1 MMTRAEFSKY
11 LFSPTKFSFK
21 KVIRITAQIMKYLRL
36 KQLDSSVNLNKVNF
50 KMFVA
55 AEDKEPKFF
64 EVKLAEYFVTV
75 DMYSREDGHSTK
87 VDDIDEDATEG
98 EADEAKFVL
107 SADVK
112 PKLKTKRSFRED
124 LKVTKKILSIPTDA
138 AVTDDELETIDVCSE
153 LTEEDVSNALA
164 YWYKKGSQEVK
175 NFNKSELIARIAVE
189 RDGILYSRSRIMDGH
204 RFIMAA
210 GFNKISLGKE
220 VQLDLL
226 TPVLDRHSPISYSVA
241 LFVHSELANHAGFE
255 TCFRFS
261 LSYCHIIQAASLFR
275 EIGEECSKCKI
286 IRKKYL
292 DVVMG
297 PVSDH
302 QLTVCPPFYAAYC
315 DLDGP
320 YKVYV
325 PGHERVTRHRN
336 VVEAKTWILSFACP
350 VSKLINLQVIESKS
364 ADGVLDGLTRLG
376 CEHGFPKYLLLDQE
390 KSFMKAVREAEV
402 DLRDLSLRCF
412 KERGI
417 MCKTAPVSGHNYTG
431 LIERKIRTVQ
441 DVFEK
446 IGLKN
451 MKLHATG
458 LQTVAKLVENNLN
471 NLPIG
476 FSYGRDADNTPLLKI
491 VTPNMMKIGRLNSR
505 VVDGPVRFPT
515 GPRDL
520 MVKVEEVFDA
530 FFQIWNISCVPKL
543 IPQPKW
549 FKESPELK
557 PEDVVYF
564 QKRES
569 DMISKWTIG
578 QVDSVIRS
586 KDGVV
591 RRANIRFYNSGENHA
606 RFTDRAVRSLCRIFN
621 VEDNYFVH
629 DMAKV
634 EEMIKM
640 LEGKTSKDTA
650 EEYMTEKVQPTKL
663 LKVDGKWVRAVE
675 PEVTTVKRSCVCC
688 CPGHCKFNVHSVTGS
703 LMGVNLTNK
712 VDTDLEQVEFPYIFE
727 KYLFEEDHL
736 DVPIKSSLVVER
748 DELYDVITSLET
760 DFNLD

>member
-1 MMTRAEFSKY
+1 
-11 LFSPTKFSFK
+11 
-21 KVIRITAQIMKYLRL
+21 
-36 KQLDSSVNLNKVNF
+36 
-50 KMFVA
+50 
-55 AEDKEPKFF
+55 
-64 EVKLAEYFVTV
+64 
-75 DMYSREDGHSTK
+75 
-87 VDDIDEDATEG
+87 
-98 EADEAKFVL
+98 
-107 SADVK
+107 
-112 PKLKTKRSFRED
+112 
-124 LKVTKKILSIPTDA
+124 
-138 AVTDDELETIDVCSE
+138 
-153 LTEEDVSNALA
+153 
-164 YWYKKGSQEVK
+164 
-175 NFNKSELIARIAVE
+175 
-189 RDGILYSRSRIMDGH
+189 
-204 RFIMAA
+204 
-210 GFNKISLGKE
+210 
-220 VQLDLL
+220 
-226 TPVLDRHSPISYSVA
+226 
-241 LFVHSELANHAGFE
+241 
-255 TCFRFS
+255 
-261 LSYCHIIQAASLFR
+261 
-275 EIGEECSKCKI
+275 
-286 IRKKYL
+286 
-292 DVVMG
+292 
-297 PVSDH
+297 
-302 QLTVCPPFYAAYC
+302 
-315 DLDGP
+315 
-320 YKVYV
+320 
-325 PGHERVTRHRN
+325 
-336 VVEAKTWILSFACP
+336 
-350 VSKLINLQVIESKS
+350 
-364 ADGVLDGLTRLG
+364 
-376 CEHGFPKYLLLDQE
+376 
-390 KSFMKAVREAEV
+390 MKAVREAEV

-491 VTPNMMKIGRLNSR
+491 ITPNMMKIGRLNSR

-549 FKESPELK
+549 FKDSPELK
-557 PEDVVYF
+557 PDDVVYF

-569 DMISKWTIG
+569 ELTSKWTIG

-586 KDGVV
+586 KDGAV
-591 RRANIRFYNSGENHA
+591 RRANVRFYNSGENHA

-640 LEGKTSKDTA
+640 LDGKTVT
-650 EEYMTEKVQPTKL
+650 TEKPMPEKVPPTKL
-663 LKVDGKWVRAVE
+663 VKVGGKWVRADA
-675 PEVTTVKRSCVCC
+675 PEVMTAHRSCMCC
-688 CPGHCKFNVHSVTGS
+688 CPGHCKYSVHSMSGA
-703 LMGVNLTNK
+703 LMGVNLASK
-712 VDTDLEQVEFPYIFE
+712 VDTDLVQMEFPNIFE
-727 KYLFEEDHL
+727 NCLFEEVDH
-736 DVPIKSSLVVER
+736 DMPIKSSLVVER

>member
-1 MMTRAEFSKY
+1 M
-11 LFSPTKFSFK
+11 
-21 KVIRITAQIMKYLRL
+21 
-36 KQLDSSVNLNKVNF
+36 
-50 KMFVA
+50 
-55 AEDKEPKFF
+55 
-64 EVKLAEYFVTV
+64 
-75 DMYSREDGHSTK
+75 
-87 VDDIDEDATEG
+87 
-98 EADEAKFVL
+98 
-107 SADVK
+107 
-112 PKLKTKRSFRED
+112 
-124 LKVTKKILSIPTDA
+124 
-138 AVTDDELETIDVCSE
+138 
-153 LTEEDVSNALA
+153 
-164 YWYKKGSQEVK
+164 
-175 NFNKSELIARIAVE
+175 
-189 RDGILYSRSRIMDGH
+189 
-204 RFIMAA
+204 
-210 GFNKISLGKE
+210 
-220 VQLDLL
+220 
-226 TPVLDRHSPISYSVA
+226 
-241 LFVHSELANHAGFE
+241 
-255 TCFRFS
+255 
-261 LSYCHIIQAASLFR
+261 
-275 EIGEECSKCKI
+275 
-286 IRKKYL
+286 
-292 DVVMG
+292 
-297 PVSDH
+297 
-302 QLTVCPPFYAAYC
+302 TVCPPLYAAYC

-325 PGHERVTRHRN
+325 PGHERATRHRN

-350 VSKLINLQVIESKS
+350 VTKLINLQVIESKS

-376 CEHGFPKYLLLDQE
+376 CEHGFPKYLILDQE
-390 KSFMKAVREAEV
+390 KSFMKAVKDAEV

-441 DVFEK
+441 DIFEK
-446 IGLKN
+446 IGMKN
-451 MKLHATG
+451 KKLHATG

-491 VTPNMMKIGRLNSR
+491 ITPNLMKIGRLNSR

-515 GPRDL
+515 GPKDL

-549 FKESPELK
+549 FKDSPELK
-557 PEDVVYF
+557 PDDVVYF

-569 DMISKWTIG
+569 ELTSKWTIG

-586 KDGVV
+586 KDGAV
-591 RRANIRFYNSGENHA
+591 RRANVRFYNSGENHA

-640 LEGKTSKDTA
+640 LDGKKVT
-650 EEYMTEKVQPTKL
+650 TEKPMPEKVPPTKL
-663 LKVDGKWVRAVE
+663 VKVGGKWVRADA
-675 PEVTTVKRSCVCC
+675 PEVMTAHRSCMCC
-688 CPGHCKFNVHSVTGS
+688 CPGHCKYNVHSMSGA
-703 LMGVNLTNK
+703 LMGVNLASK
-712 VDTDLEQVEFPYIFE
+712 VDTDSEQMEFPNIFE
-727 KYLFEEDHL
+727 NSLFEVVDH
-736 DVPIKSSLVVER
+736 DMPIKSSLVVER